1 MLVST
6 KLKPMYLEFLRTKE
20 SKLYFYV
27 NAALLKIHLL
37 HQRGFLIM
45 YFCPYNCWNIDIVK
59 LNISCIPQT
68 KYSTKATYCSLFLH
82 SINMDCYSLFTLQT

>member
-1 MLVST
+1 MLAST
-6 KLKPMYLEFLRTKE
+6 KLKPTYLEFLREKK

-27 NAALLKIHLL
+27 NAPLLKIYLL

-45 YFCPYNCWNIDIVK
+45 YFCAYNCWNIDIVK
-59 LNISCIPQT
+59 LNIACIPQT
-68 KYSTKATYCSLFLH
+68 KYSTKATFLR